1 MNSLVI
7 VVLDY
12 LLQPSWSPYVAGA
25 GIGIVVCLALSLSN
39 RPLGCSSGYAKA
51 CGLITLAVR
60 PGSVERS
67 AFYRIIVP
75 AADWQFMVI
84 PGIMIGAF
92 LGAVS
97 SGTFHVF
104 WVPPLFAATFGD
116 SVVLRLAISVLG
128 GFFLA
133 LGALWAGGCTS
144 GHGISGTLQLSLSS
158 MVAAA
163 CFFAGG
169 VATAFLLFR
178 VIGA

>member
-1 MNSLVI
+1 MHQTVI

-25 GIGIVVCLALSLSN
+25 GIGIVVCLALLLSD

-51 CGLITLAVR
+51 SGLIAR
-60 PGSVERS
+60 AISPGYVDRS
-67 AFYRIIVP
+67 AFYTFIVP

-92 LGAVS
+92 LAAVS
-97 SGTFHVF
+97 SGTFHLF

-116 SVVLRLAISVLG
+116 SIVLRIGVAVLG
-128 GFFLA
+128 GFLLA
-133 LGALWAGGCTS
+133 IGARWAGGCTS

-158 MVAAA
+158 MVAAG

-169 VATAFLLFR
+169 IATAFLLFR

>member
-1 MNSLVI
+1 MTSPVT
-7 VVLDY
+7 VVLNY
-12 LLQPSWSPYVAGA
+12 LLQPTWSPYVAGA
-25 GIGIVVCLALSLSN
+25 GIGIVVCLALFLSD
-39 RPLGCSSGYAKA
+39 RPLGCSSGYAKMS
-51 CGLITLAVR
+51 GLITRAIS
-60 PGSVERS
+60 PGSIDRS

-84 PGIMIGAF
+84 PGIVIGAF

-97 SGTFHVF
+97 SGSFRLF
-104 WVPPLFAATFGD
+104 LVPPLFGATFGTNP
-116 SVVLRLAISVLG
+116 VLRIAVAMLG

-133 LGALWAGGCTS
+133 LGARWAGGCTS
-144 GHGISGTLQLSLSS
+144 GHGISGTLQLSVSS

-169 VATAFLLFR
+169 IATAFLLFR